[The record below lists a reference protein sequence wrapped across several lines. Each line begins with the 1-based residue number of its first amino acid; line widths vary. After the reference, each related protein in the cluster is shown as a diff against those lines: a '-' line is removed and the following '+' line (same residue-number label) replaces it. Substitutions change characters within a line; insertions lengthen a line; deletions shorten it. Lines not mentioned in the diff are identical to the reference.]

1 MSPSNKSIIKK
12 MGIKHSVMMLVK
24 IQKDTCESVLLFL
37 VDGEKD
43 ENGFVCY
50 F

>member
-1 MSPSNKSIIKK
+1 
-12 MGIKHSVMMLVK
+12 MLVK